1 MGWSLSEPSRPF
13 GSEWVKKAS
22 FSYININN
30 NIDMSGTIYCARLD
44 DNGFAIWIEEWRN
57 THPTNPEY
65 IDFYR
70 TYHRCD
76 IGNTQGTPYE
86 EEADASRF
94 QGGKTIN
101 YYFTG
106 QADPGVS
113 ITVKIGVKAD
123 NPYVMQTKTFTA
135 PEFLGPKVYIRI
147 SNQWKQGKIKINVG
161 GSWKEA
167 RLRYKNNST
176 WE

>member
-1 MGWSLSEPSRPF
+1 MGWSLSEPSRPS
-13 GSEWVKKAS
+13 GSEWVQKAS
-22 FSYININN
+22 FSFININN

-44 DNGFAIWIEEWRN
+44 DNGFAIWIKEWRS
-57 THPTNPEY
+57 THPVNPAHTN
-65 IDFYR
+65 FYC

-76 IGNTQGTPYE
+76 IGGVQGTPYTE
-86 EEADASRF
+86 GINSSRF
-94 QGGKTIN
+94 EGGKTIN

-106 QADPGVS
+106 QADPSVS
-113 ITVKIGVKAD
+113 ITINIGVVAD
-123 NPYVMQTKTFTA
+123 DSTVMQIKTFTA
-135 PEFLGPKVYIRI
+135 PELLGPKVYIRV
-147 SNQWKQGKIKINVG
+147 SGQWKPGKVKINVG